1 MYDRMIGRED
11 EGIHKLGQVINFAK
25 DDDCLAAHLA
35 QYFGD
40 EDAVPGELCGQCS
53 FCTSGEGVM
62 FEATATTNID
72 PAKFKAILEA
82 CLECD
87 DPRLLAGMAF
97 GITSPRLTANNCR
110 ERVSYLNSKF
120 KLVTVHEEVDNSALA
135 AGERKVT
142 ECNRELA
149 RVTGGN
155 TEHDNMTE
163 RGN

>member
-1 MYDRMIGRED
+1 MYDRMIGRKD

-97 GITSPRLTANNCR
+97 GITSPRLTANKWSSAYPLFGCIEGVR
-110 ERVSYLNSKF
+110 RGVQVGGLCEGGTGDSAGDDEETIVRVDD
-120 KLVTVHEEVDNSALA
+120 VE
-135 AGERKVT
+135 
-142 ECNRELA
+142 
-149 RVTGGN
+149 
-155 TEHDNMTE
+155 
-163 RGN
+163 